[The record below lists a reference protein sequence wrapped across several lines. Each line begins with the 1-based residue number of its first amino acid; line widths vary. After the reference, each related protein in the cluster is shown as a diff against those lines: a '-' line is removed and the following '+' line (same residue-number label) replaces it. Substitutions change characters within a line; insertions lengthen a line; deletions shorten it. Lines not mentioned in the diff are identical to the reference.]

1 MSVEKKPCAITECGN
16 FPSIQSIA
24 DQKAMWSFIAQWGG
38 NFLLRD
44 DGSLETE
51 YNTSENLLDIYNST
65 LTVTRDELPDLSA
78 LAAEIEKADAEIKE
92 KTEKAEDTKKE
103 EKTDE
108 SSEKE

>member
-1 MSVEKKPCAITECGN
+1 MMRDKG
-16 FPSIQSIA
+16 F
-24 DQKAMWSFIAQWGG
+24 WSYIGQWGG

>member
-1 MSVEKKPCAITECGN
+1 MSYLLQCR
-16 FPSIQSIA
+16 S
-24 DQKAMWSFIAQWGG
+24 

-44 DGSLETE
+44 DGIHDTE
-51 YNTSENLLDIYNST
+51 YHTSENLLDIYNST